1 MDYGLIITHLFA
13 VVKYFFN
20 MRSISH
26 LTNTNSNDILFNMVK
41 NPDICPK
48 VKKYSSY
55 ISEETNKRGDQMT
68 DRELI
73 ELFFARDE
81 RALVHMQRIY
91 GSYCLTVANNILE
104 NYQDAEECVNDAY
117 LRVWNSIP
125 PQRPD
130 NFSAFAAKIV
140 RNLSLDRLKRS
151 RAGKRS
157 GATVALEELEG
168 CLFTSSDTLAENV
181 AETELR
187 RAINVYLRKCSERD
201 RAVFI
206 RRYFFTESL
215 ETIAKNFD
223 LSYANTSKILAR
235 MRTGLKEFLKKEGF
249 YL

>member
-1 MDYGLIITHLFA
+1 MDDKKIIELYFARSEDAITETDKKYGAYCVSIA
-13 VVKYFFN
+13 
-20 MRSISH
+20 RSI
-26 LTNTNSNDILFNMVK
+26 LTS
-41 NPDICPK
+41 P
-48 VKKYSSY
+48 
-55 ISEETNKRGDQMT
+55 E
-68 DRELI
+68 
-73 ELFFARDE
+73 
-81 RALVHMQRIY
+81 
-91 GSYCLTVANNILE
+91 
-104 NYQDAEECVNDAY
+104 DAEECVNDAY

-140 RNLSLDRLKRS
+140 RNLSLDRLKRI